1 MKKIQKHL
9 NLKVL
14 FFILLPFA
22 LILTALDIFTFSYF
36 SSIHEKIK
44 LLIMFFLNFFSF
56 LVLTIYFSRKHK
68 VEVFKNIEKIEEKE
82 NSLQVLK
89 FIKKQFN
96 LYNNF
101 YQLVSENLRDVANF
115 TEEEA
120 ISIVSKLEELY
131 KQGQLQTEL
140 VEKSIL
146 SGADLM
152 NVINKQAHHNKEML
166 GRLDTLLA
174 MNVNSIKENLK
185 NLEEFSDNFNIIV
198 EKAGSINDIAERV
211 NILAINAAIEAARA
225 GEAGRGFS
233 VIGEEIRKL
242 AGQTGKISQ
251 EITGGIN
258 SFLELINKRFKEAEE
273 SLQSSE
279 SLEKIKE
286 ARIAVEKMERSF
298 EQVGEILT
306 GVIKQVESQNRV
318 IVELV
323 TELLGKIQFQDV
335 VRQKLEK
342 VMEIFKELT
351 EYNERLIKWL
361 ENPEEQKKP
370 EEIKELIDKIYK
382 KYVMDSQREIHSK
395 IFEEEKE
402 EKSEAPKIE
411 LF

>member
-1 MKKIQKHL
+1 MRVNNKLI
-9 NLKVL
+9 
-14 FFILLPFA
+14 FILLPFT
-22 LILTALDIFTFSYF
+22 LIITLSDTFIFSYLSFIGQKIKFFILFLLNLTSLIILVLYFNRRYSKNNIFPQIQGVKEKEEDIFQV
-36 SSIHEKIK
+36 
-44 LLIMFFLNFFSF
+44 LNF
-56 LVLTIYFSRKHK
+56 I
-68 VEVFKNIEKIEEKE
+68 KE
-82 NSLQVLK
+82 Q
-89 FIKKQFN
+89 FIPWN
-96 LYNNF
+96 DF
-101 YQLVSENLRDVANF
+101 YKLVSENLKDVINF
-115 TEEEA
+115 TEQEA
-120 ISIVSKLEELY
+120 ISMVSKLEEVY
-131 KQGQLQTEL
+131 RQGKLQTEL
-140 VEKSIL
+140 VEKSVI

-152 NVINKQAHHNKEML
+152 SVINKQARHNKEML
-166 GRLDTLLA
+166 ERLDMLLA
-174 MNVNSIKENLK
+174 MNINSIKDNLQNLK
-185 NLEEFSDNFNIIV
+185 EFSENFDVIV
-198 EKAGSINDIAERV
+198 EKTGSINDIAEKV
-211 NILAINAAIEAARA
+211 NILSINAAIEAARA

-233 VIGEEIRKL
+233 VIAEEIRKL

-251 EITGGIN
+251 EITQGID
-258 SFLELINKRFKEAEE
+258 SFMKLIKKRINEAETR
-273 SLQSSE
+273 LQSSE
-279 SLEKIKE
+279 RLKKIKE
-286 ARIAVEKMERSF
+286 AKASVEEMEKNF

-323 TELLGKIQFQDV
+323 TELLGRIQFQDV